1 MEIHVNNEQL
11 LNLST
16 SLAAVSCLYGKRLRL
31 FDLYFVSP
39 SFINYIYF
47 CKLYV
52 VSFFFII
59 LSGFCWMNC
68 RKALPA
74 LQKLRNNFR
83 SGQKCTMV
91 TGGTLGRCVFLTY
104 LLLGYVLISNHIGY
118 RCCFLTKLTV
128 SESNWFLWDK
138 IGIHLIS
145 QLHKLII
152 FFSLNPVNMS
162 LQFQYNVNVLI
173 I

>member
-1 MEIHVNNEQL
+1 MNR
-11 LNLST
+11 ST
-16 SLAAVSCLYGKRLRL
+16 SLAAASCQYGKRLRL
-31 FDLYFVSP
+31 FDLYFVFP
-39 SFINYIYF
+39 LFINYIYF
-47 CKLYV
+47 CNWNV
-52 VSFFFII
+52 GSIFFS

-68 RKALPA
+68 RKVQMPA
-74 LQKLRNNFR
+74 PQKLQNNFR

-91 TGGTLGRCVFLTY
+91 TGVTLGRCMFLTY

-145 QLHKLII
+145 
-152 FFSLNPVNMS
+152 
-162 LQFQYNVNVLI
+162 
-173 I
+173 